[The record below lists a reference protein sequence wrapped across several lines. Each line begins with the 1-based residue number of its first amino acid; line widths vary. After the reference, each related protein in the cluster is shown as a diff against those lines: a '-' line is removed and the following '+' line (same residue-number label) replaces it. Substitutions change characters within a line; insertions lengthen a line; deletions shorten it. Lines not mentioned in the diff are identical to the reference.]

1 MSPPFRQVILYFITI
16 DVNEKFFADAD
27 YRSIMFAEVNRKMF
41 GSKEIDM
48 LHGSLW
54 DKIIWFAIPL
64 GLTGVMNQM
73 FNTADVAVL
82 GKFVGKEAMAAV
94 GNNISL
100 IGLLVNLFMGLSL
113 GANVIIAQNIGAQN
127 FDRVRAAVR
136 TAFVLSIAT
145 GFGIVIVGQ
154 AATDFVLDWME
165 VPSEVRDM
173 AETYLRM
180 YLLSMPAM
188 SIYNFEA
195 AIFRSRGDTSTPL
208 IALAIASALNL
219 VLNLIFVSTF
229 DDGVFGVG
237 LATVIADS
245 ISALI
250 LFVALIRA
258 EGVIHLDVHVLSI
271 DRDRLKE
278 IVRIGMPAGIQ
289 GMVFSLSNLLIQAAI
304 NSLGAD
310 TMAASAAAFTIEVNV
325 FCIMN
330 AFAQSTTTFVE
341 QNYGAR
347 NFERC
352 KRVTWVSMGLS
363 TIFMG
368 VPAIFILTFA
378 EELLGFFNGDPNVI
392 ALGKIRLWYIVAPE
406 VINVLLEG
414 LSGALRGYGISM
426 APAMIILSGVCGVRI
441 TWLFTVFVASP
452 TYQTLMAVYAVSW
465 FVTTALMC
473 VAYRFYMR
481 HLH

>member
-1 MSPPFRQVILYFITI
+1 
-16 DVNEKFFADAD
+16 
-27 YRSIMFAEVNRKMF
+27 MF
-41 GSKEIDM
+41 GSREIDM

-127 FDRVRAAVR
+127 FERARAAVR

-145 GFGIVIVGQ
+145 GLGIVIVGQ
-154 AATDFVLDWME
+154 AATNVVLDMME

-173 AETYLRM
+173 AETYLRL

-195 AIFRSRGDTSTPL
+195 AIFRSRGDTNTPL

-219 VLNLIFVSTF
+219 GLNLIFVSTF
-229 DDGVFGVG
+229 DNGVFGVG

-250 LFVALIRA
+250 LFVELIRA
-258 EGVIHLDVHVLSI
+258 EGVIHLDIHDLSI

-278 IVRIGMPAGIQ
+278 IVKIGMPAGIQ

-310 TMAASAAAFTIEVNV
+310 AMAASAAAFTIEVNV
-325 FCIMN
+325 FCIIN
-330 AFAQSTTTFVE
+330 AFAQAATTFVS
-341 QNYGAR
+341 QNFGAR
-347 NFERC
+347 NLERC
-352 KRVTWVSMGLS
+352 RRVTWLAMGLGA
-363 TIFMG
+363 IFMG

-378 EELLGFFNGDPNVI
+378 EELLAFFNSDPNVI
-392 ALGKIRLWYIVAPE
+392 TLGKIRLWYIVAPE
-406 VINVLLEG
+406 IVNVLLEG

-426 APAMIILSGVCGVRI
+426 APAVIILIGVCGVRI
-441 TWLFTVFVASP
+441 TWLFTAFVAAP
-452 TYQTLMAVYAVSW
+452 TYQTLMTVYAVSW

-481 HLH
+481 HIH